1 MKRLRLDFQQK
12 QGIDCLGWEVLK
24 SHLTTWKRT
33 GCWHKGEGQ
42 AGLTCRGRRR
52 GAINV
57 KITSIHCLDQNPRHP
72 KTWQCQTSWLDFNC
86 DFSVLD
92 DLGFCNTTV
101 RGDRVLLHLRVRG
114 DVQLAVK
121 GAACGA
127 RQGGDDRLPFRPKHR
142 VDQGPTWSLWPT
154 WQRLACSQLP
164 NYTRNVSKHS
174 SPILWKVLH
183 SASGIL
189 VGKLIPSPRAVF
201 TGKNHNQALGPI
213 TFGKLCLNES

>member
-1 MKRLRLDFQQK
+1 M
-12 QGIDCLGWEVLK
+12 E
-24 SHLTTWKRT
+24 SHFLTTWKRT

-42 AGLTCRGRRR
+42 AGLTCRGRR

>member
-1 MKRLRLDFQQK
+1 MKENRLLAQRGGASGVDMQRK
-12 QGIDCLGWEVLK
+12 EKGG
-24 SHLTTWKRT
+24 
-33 GCWHKGEGQ
+33 HK
-42 AGLTCRGRRR
+42 C
-52 GAINV
+52 
-57 KITSIHCLDQNPRHP
+57 KITSIHCLDQNPRHL
-72 KTWQCQTSWLDFNC
+72 KTWQCQTSWLDFDC
-86 DFSVLD
+86 GFSVLD

-154 WQRLACSQLP
+154 WQRLACSQLSIL
-164 NYTRNVSKHS
+164 TGNVSKHS

-201 TGKNHNQALGPI
+201 SGRNHNQALGPI
-213 TFGKLCLNES
+213 TLGELCLNES